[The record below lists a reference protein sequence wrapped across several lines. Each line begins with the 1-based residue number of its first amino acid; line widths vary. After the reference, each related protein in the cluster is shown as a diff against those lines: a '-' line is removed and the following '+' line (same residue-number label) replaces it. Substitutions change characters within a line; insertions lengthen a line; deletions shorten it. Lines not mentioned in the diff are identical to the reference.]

1 MLRDFKVQPFQ
12 RRPSLLSTDSSAW
25 AVFSKGSDVQIRGP
39 PVEFGAEE
47 RGFARGLWDWWASL
61 GDDARMR
68 FENAVPEHK
77 KPNGTAKITE
87 SKAGGN
93 KGDVRIKKEEIEG
106 LGVDLPG
113 SQNKRRESMKDRS
126 LGLDGVAEGD
136 IVHESVEAPKRVL
149 RARGAK
155 GANGRSESARE
166 SRFGTVFTGGLGE
179 PDETQGSAHE
189 LRDGKAYRDKRR

>member
-1 MLRDFKVQPFQ
+1 MQM
-12 RRPSLLSTDSSAW
+12 
-25 AVFSKGSDVQIRGP
+25 RGP

-61 GDDARMR
+61 DDDARKQ
-68 FENAVPEHK
+68 FEDAVPEYK
-77 KPNGTAKITE
+77 KPKGAAKTTK

-93 KGDVRIKKEEIEG
+93 KSDAPIKKEIEG

-113 SQNKRRESMKDRS
+113 SQSKKRESMKERS
-126 LGLDGVAEGD
+126 LGLDGVGERD
-136 IVHESVEAPKRVL
+136 MVHESIEAPKRVL
-149 RARGAK
+149 RERGAR

-179 PDETQGSAHE
+179 PDETQGSTHE